1 MKTDRRNFI
10 KIAGAAGSGMIATGM
25 TSEESSKQDKKS
37 GPFAHTK
44 VASEQSHRQ
53 LFNMCGYSAPKLEK
67 VRVGFI
73 GLGNRGPVN
82 VDAMAYLEGVEII
95 GLCDKRMIRVEN
107 SQQILAKHGL
117 PPALA
122 YGGSEDI
129 WMEMCKNPDIDLISI
144 AVPRGPLHAKM
155 AVFSMENGKHV
166 AVEAPAASTL
176 EEAWQLVETS
186 ERTRKHCMMLENCC
200 YDFFELLTLNMV
212 RQGFFGEL
220 IHADAGYLHHQNNFI
235 IPEGGDMWRVR
246 ESQHR
251 NCNLYPSHGIGPVCQ
266 AMNIN
271 RGDRLTLMS
280 SMSSDDFIMGKMA
293 AELAKKDSF
302 YKEFDTN
309 SYRGNMN
316 TSIIRTQKGKTI
328 MLQYD
333 ITSPRVY
340 SRIHTVS
347 GTKGIYQKYPLPGRI
362 SQGKDEWFTDQE
374 MEDLA
379 KTYAPEIVKRMG
391 ELAKEIGGHGGMDFL
406 MNWRLIDCLR
416 NGLPLEQD
424 VYDAASWSSI
434 VPLSEWSVANGS
446 NSIRIPDFTCGS
458 FETNIPLEISM
469 SKGGNTGVH
478 PHFPGSNIK
487 RS

>member
-1 MKTDRRNFI
+1 MKTNRRRFI
-10 KIAGAAGSGMIATGM
+10 KIAGVTATGMIATDMITMSAGNRIRQSGSFAN
-25 TSEESSKQDKKS
+25 TKKISEEV
-37 GPFAHTK
+37 HT
-44 VASEQSHRQ
+44 QF
-53 LFNMCGYSAPKLEK
+53 FNMCGYSAPGIET

-82 VDAMAYLEGVEII
+82 VDAMAYLEGVNIKA
-95 GLCDKRMIRVEN
+95 LCDKRMVRVEN
-107 SQQILAKHGL
+107 SQKILSKHGL
-117 PPALA
+117 PPAIE
-122 YGGSEDI
+122 YGGSEDAWI
-129 WMEMCKNPDIDLISI
+129 ELCKNPDIDLISI

-155 AVFSMENGKHV
+155 AVCAMENGKHV

-176 EEAWQLVETS
+176 EEAWKLVETS
-186 ERTRKHCMMLENCC
+186 ERTKKHCMMLENCC

-271 RGDRLTLMS
+271 RGDRLALMT
-280 SMSSDDFIMGKMA
+280 SMSSNDFIMGKMA
-293 AELAKKDSF
+293 SELAKEDSF

-316 TSIIRTQKGKTI
+316 SSVIRTQNGKTI

-340 SRIHTVS
+340 SRIHTIS

-362 SQGKDEWFTDQE
+362 SQGRDEWFNEQE
-374 MEDLA
+374 MDELS
-379 KTYAPEIVKRMG
+379 KKYTPEIVKRMG
-391 ELAKEIGGHGGMDFL
+391 DLAKEIGGHGGMDFL

-424 VYDAASWSSI
+424 VYDAAAWSSI
-434 VPLSEWSVANGS
+434 VPLSEWSVANDS
-446 NSIRIPDFTCGS
+446 NSIRVPDFTCGS
-458 FETNIPLEISM
+458 YKTNLPLDITM

-478 PHFPGSNIK
+478 KSM
-487 RS
+487 

>member
-10 KIAGAAGSGMIATGM
+10 KIAGVAGSGMIANGM
-25 TSEESSKQDKKS
+25 VSGNGMEKAKKS
-37 GPFAHTK
+37 DPFAHTK
-44 VASEQSHRQ
+44 EISEQEHKQ

-82 VDAMAYLEGVEII
+82 VDAIAYVEGVEIKA
-95 GLCDKRMIRVEN
+95 LCDKRMVRVEN
-107 SQQILAKHGL
+107 SQKILSNHGL
-117 PPALA
+117 PAAKA

-129 WMEMCKNPDIDLISI
+129 WKELCKDPDIDFISI
-144 AVPRGPLHAKM
+144 AVPRGPLHAQM
-155 AVFSMENGKHV
+155 ATFAMENGKHV

-176 EEAWQLVETS
+176 EEAWKLVETS
-186 ERTRKHCMMLENCC
+186 ERTKKHCMMLENCC
-200 YDFFELLTLNMV
+200 YDFFELLTLNMI

-235 IPEGGDMWRVR
+235 KPEGGNMWRVK

-251 NCNLYPSHGIGPVCQ
+251 NCNLYPSHGIGPICQ

-271 RGDRLTLMS
+271 RGDRLVLMT
-280 SMSSDDFIMGKMA
+280 SMSSNDFMMGKMA
-293 AELAKKDSF
+293 HELAKTDSF
-302 YKEFDTN
+302 YKELDTDT
-309 SYRGNMN
+309 YRGNMN
-316 TSIIRTQKGKTI
+316 TSIIRTLNGKTI

-340 SRIHTVS
+340 SRIHTIS
-347 GTKGIYQKYPLPGRI
+347 GTKGILQKYPLPGRI
-362 SQGKDEWFTDQE
+362 AQEKDEWFNEEE
-374 MEDLA
+374 MKSLTE
-379 KTYAPEIVKRMG
+379 KYTPEIVKRMG

-416 NGLPLEQD
+416 NGLPPEQD

-446 NSIRIPDFTCGS
+446 NSIRVPDFTCGS
-458 FETNIPLEISM
+458 FKTNAPLDITM
-469 SKGGNTGVH
+469 SKGGNTGVRKS
-478 PHFPGSNIK
+478 F
-487 RS
+487 

>member
-1 MKTDRRNFI
+1 MRTDRRNFF
-10 KIAGAAGSGMIATGM
+10 KIASAAGSGLIVTGM
-25 TSEESSKQDKKS
+25 TTRASGIGNTPSE
-37 GPFAHTK
+37 PFAHTREVVDQEHK
-44 VASEQSHRQ
+44 Q
-53 LFNMCGYSAPKLEK
+53 LFNMCGYSAPPLEK

-82 VDAMAYLEGVEII
+82 VDAMAYVEGVEVKA
-95 GLCDKRMIRVEN
+95 LCDKRTVRVDYT
-107 SQQILAKHGL
+107 QKILAKHGL
-117 PPALA
+117 PPAKA
-122 YGGSEDI
+122 YGGNEDI
-129 WMEMCKNPDIDLISI
+129 WMELCKDPDLDLISI
-144 AVPRGPLHAKM
+144 AVPRGPLHARM
-155 AVFSMENGKHV
+155 AVCAMENGKHA

-176 EEAWQLVETS
+176 DEAWRLVETS

-200 YDFFELLTLNMV
+200 YDFFELLTLNMI

-251 NCNLYPSHGIGPVCQ
+251 NCNLYPSHGIGPICQ
-266 AMNIN
+266 AMNVN
-271 RGDRLTLMS
+271 RGDRLALMT
-280 SMSSDDFIMGKMA
+280 SMSSNDFIMGKMA

-302 YKEFDTN
+302 YKEFDTD

-316 TSIIRTQKGKTI
+316 TSIIRTQNGKTI

-340 SRIHTVS
+340 SRIHTIS
-347 GTKGIYQKYPLPGRI
+347 GTKGILQKYPLPGRI
-362 SQGKDEWFTDQE
+362 SQGKDEWFTEEE
-374 MEDLA
+374 MKGLSERY
-379 KTYAPEIVKRMG
+379 KPEIVKRLG
-391 ELAKEIGGHGGMDFL
+391 KLAEEVGGHGGMDFL

-424 VYDAASWSSI
+424 VYDAAAWSSI

-446 NSIRIPDFTCGS
+446 NSIRVPDFTCGS
-458 FETNIPLEISM
+458 YRTNVPLDVSL
-469 SKGGNTGVH
+469 SKGGTTGVR
-478 PHFPGSNIK
+478 PLPGGK
-487 RS
+487 AQG

>member
-1 MKTDRRNFI
+1 MKTDRRRFI
-10 KIAGAAGSGMIATGM
+10 KIAGVTGTGMMASGMAPLDARQGITRTDHFANTKKI
-25 TSEESSKQDKKS
+25 SEE
-37 GPFAHTK
+37 FHN
-44 VASEQSHRQ
+44 Q
-53 LFNMCGYSAPKLEK
+53 LFNMCGYSAPKLK
-67 VRVGFI
+67 TVRVGFI

-82 VDAMAYLEGVEII
+82 VDAMAYVEGVDIKA
-95 GLCDKRMIRVEN
+95 LCDKRMVRVEN
-107 SQQILAKHGL
+107 SQKILSKHGL
-117 PPALA
+117 PPAIA
-122 YGGSEDI
+122 YGGSEDAWI
-129 WMEMCKNPDIDLISI
+129 ELCKNPDIDLISI
-144 AVPRGPLHAKM
+144 AVPRGPLHARM
-155 AVFSMENGKHV
+155 AVCAMENGKHV

-200 YDFFELLTLNMV
+200 YDYFELLTLNMV

-235 IPEGGDMWRVR
+235 IPEGGDMWRAR

-271 RGDRLTLMS
+271 RGDRLALMT
-280 SMSSDDFIMGKMA
+280 SMSSNDFIMGKMA
-293 AELAKKDSF
+293 SELAKTDSF
-302 YKEFDTN
+302 YREFDTN

-316 TSIIRTQKGKTI
+316 SSIIRTRNGKTI

-340 SRIHTVS
+340 SRIHTIS
-347 GTKGIYQKYPLPGRI
+347 GTRGIFQKYPLPGRI
-362 SQGKDEWFTDQE
+362 SQGKDEWFNEQE
-374 MEDLA
+374 MDELS
-379 KTYAPEIVKRMG
+379 KQYTPEIVRRMG
-391 ELAKEIGGHGGMDFL
+391 DLAKEIGGHGGMDFL

-424 VYDAASWSSI
+424 VYDAAAWSSI

-446 NSIRIPDFTCGS
+446 NSIRVPDFTCGS
-458 FETNIPLEISM
+458 YVTNVPLDITM
-469 SKGGNTGVH
+469 SKGGNTGVR
-478 PHFPGSNIK
+478 K
-487 RS
+487 LL

>member
-10 KIAGAAGSGMIATGM
+10 RIAGVAGTGILTTGM
-25 TSEESSKQDKKS
+25 TSKDTGKQNKKTD
-37 GPFAHTK
+37 PFAKTK
-44 VASEQSHRQ
+44 ELSEQEHKQ
-53 LFNMCGYSAPKLEK
+53 LFNMCGYSAPKLAK

-82 VDAMAYLEGVEII
+82 VDAMAYVDGVEIKA
-95 GLCDKRMIRVEN
+95 LCDKRMVRVEN
-107 SQQILAKHGL
+107 SQNILSKHGL
-117 PPALA
+117 PPAKSF
-122 YGGSEDI
+122 GGNEEI
-129 WMEMCKNPDIDLISI
+129 WKELCKDPDIDLISI

-155 AVFSMENGKHV
+155 AVCAMENGKHV

-186 ERTRKHCMMLENCC
+186 ERTKKHCMMLENCC
-200 YDFFELLTLNMV
+200 YDFFELLTLNMI
-212 RQGFFGEL
+212 RQGYFGEI

-235 IPEGGDMWRVR
+235 KPEGGDMWRVR

-251 NCNLYPSHGIGPVCQ
+251 NCNLYPSHGIGPICQ

-271 RGDRLTLMS
+271 RGDRLALMT
-280 SMSSDDFIMGKMA
+280 SMSSNDFIMGKMA
-293 AELAKKDSF
+293 AELAKQDGF

-316 TSIIRTQKGKTI
+316 TSIIRTINGKTI

-340 SRIHTVS
+340 SRIHTIS
-347 GTKGIYQKYPLPGRI
+347 GTKGILQKYPLPGRI
-362 SQGKDEWFTDQE
+362 SQGKDEFFNDQE
-374 MEDLA
+374 MAELSN
-379 KTYAPEIVKRMG
+379 KYTPEIVKRMG

-416 NGLPLEQD
+416 NGIPIEQD
-424 VYDAASWSSI
+424 VYDAAAWSSI

-458 FETNIPLEISM
+458 YKTNTPLDITM
-469 SKGGNTGVH
+469 SHGGNTSVR
-478 PHFPGSNIK
+478 PMPGK
-487 RS
+487 D

>member
-10 KIAGAAGSGMIATGM
+10 KVAGLAGTGIIATGI
-25 TSEESSKQDKKS
+25 KGINPGQGKRKRD
-37 GPFAHTK
+37 PFAQTK
-44 VASEQSHRQ
+44 KISEAEHEQ
-53 LFNMCGYSAPKLEK
+53 LFNMCGYSAPPLET
-67 VRVGFI
+67 VCVGFI
-73 GLGNRGPVN
+73 GLGSRGPVN
-82 VDAMAYLEGVEII
+82 VDAMAYLEGVEIKA
-95 GLCDKRMIRVEN
+95 LCDKRMARIDYT
-107 SQQILAKHGL
+107 QKILARHGM
-117 PPALA
+117 PPAVA
-122 YGGSEDI
+122 YGGSEDA
-129 WMEMCKNPDIDLISI
+129 WMDLCKNPDIDLISI
-144 AVPRGPLHAKM
+144 AVPRGPLHAKI
-155 AVFSMENGKHV
+155 AVCAMENGKHV

-176 EEAWQLVETS
+176 EEAWKLVETS

-212 RQGFFGEL
+212 RQGFFGEI

-235 IPEGGDMWRVR
+235 VPESGDMWRVK

-266 AMNIN
+266 AMSIN
-271 RGDRLTLMS
+271 RGDRLALMT
-280 SMSSDDFIMGKMA
+280 SMSSDDFMMGKMA

-316 TSIIRTQKGKTI
+316 TSIIRTLKGKTI

-347 GTKGIYQKYPLPGRI
+347 GTRGLYQKYPLPGRI
-362 SQGKDEWFTDQE
+362 SQGKDEWFSEQE
-374 MEDLA
+374 MEELT
-379 KTYAPEIVKRMG
+379 KKYTPEIVRRMG

-424 VYDAASWSSI
+424 VYDAATWSSI

-446 NSIRIPDFTCGS
+446 NSIKVPDFTCGS
-458 FETNIPLEISM
+458 YKTNTPLDITM
-469 SKGGNTGVH
+469 SKGGNTGVR
-478 PHFPGSNIK
+478 PLS
-487 RS
+487 

>member
-1 MKTDRRNFI
+1 MKTNRRRFI
-10 KIAGAAGSGMIATGM
+10 TIAGVTVTGIMAADM
-25 TSEESSKQDKKS
+25 TAIGNGKRRKPSD
-37 GPFAHTK
+37 PFSDAK
-44 VASEQSHRQ
+44 IISEQEHKQ
-53 LFNMCGYSAPKLEK
+53 FFNMCGYSAPRLET

-82 VDAMAYLEGVEII
+82 LDAMAYLEGVEIRA
-95 GLCDKRMIRVEN
+95 LCDKRMVRVEN
-107 SQQILAKHGL
+107 SQKILSKHGL
-117 PPALA
+117 PPALE
-122 YGGSEDI
+122 YGGSEDA
-129 WMEMCKNPDIDLISI
+129 WMELCKNPDIDLISI
-144 AVPRGPLHAKM
+144 AVPRGPLHARM
-155 AVFSMENGKHV
+155 AVCAMENGKHV

-176 EEAWQLVETS
+176 EEAWKLVETS
-186 ERTRKHCMMLENCC
+186 ERTKKHCMMLENCC

-212 RQGFFGEL
+212 REGFFGEI

-235 IPEGGDMWRVR
+235 KPEGGDMWRVR

-271 RGDRLTLMS
+271 RGDRLVRMT
-280 SMSSDDFIMGKMA
+280 SMSSSDFMMGKMA
-293 AELAKKDSF
+293 SELAKTDSF

-316 TSIIRTQKGKTI
+316 SSIIKTQNGKTI

-362 SQGKDEWFTDQE
+362 SQGKDDWFNEQE
-374 MEDLA
+374 MDELT
-379 KTYAPEIVKRMG
+379 KKYTPEIVKRMG

-416 NGLPLEQD
+416 NGLAPEQD
-424 VYDAASWSSI
+424 VYDAATWSSI

-446 NSIRIPDFTCGS
+446 NSIRVPDFTCGS
-458 FETNIPLEISM
+458 YKSNLPLDITMSM
-469 SKGGNTGVH
+469 GGNTGVRK
-478 PHFPGSNIK
+478 I
-487 RS
+487 R